1 VVRLLRD
8 STASNGSHWS
18 HRAGGGQSELE
29 IVRAVVLRHHEMQRF
44 GRKGT
49 KALEVEEEEEE
60 GVEAVHAVPRDR
72 KSKMVEAARERA
84 LLSTTEMAARCFE
97 DRDGC
102 QREGVERRV
111 VAMAVGDP

>member
-1 VVRLLRD
+1 MVRLLRD

-18 HRAGGGQSELE
+18 HRAGGDQSELE
-29 IVRAVVLRHHEMQRF
+29 IVRAVVLQHHEMQRF
-44 GRKGT
+44 GRKDT
-49 KALEVEEEEEE
+49 KALEVEEEE

-84 LLSTTEMAARCFE
+84 LLSTTEMAAKCFE

-102 QREGVERRV
+102 
-111 VAMAVGDP
+111 